1 MTDNSSTHAIS
12 SASQLER
19 KGIILRILSGI
30 SFTIMGALIK
40 YLAET
45 VPLGQVVFFR
55 SAFALIPLIGFLV
68 WQKEFPSGLKS
79 HRLSGHLV
87 RCLLGTLAMF
97 TAFATLRYLPI
108 AEATTLSY
116 LSPILMVILA
126 TLILKESVAYRR
138 WWGVILGLFGLLVMT
153 VPSFSIQLNPKT
165 LLGIVLGVAT
175 ALLIA
180 AALLQ
185 VRHLTLQGEKT
196 GTIAFYFAMS
206 STIIGGI
213 TAIGGWINPTP
224 TQWLVLVSIGLVGGV
239 AQLLMTVSFRYANA
253 SALAAYEY
261 LAIVWAVV
269 VGFFFFDEIPSTFFW
284 LAVPLILTGA
294 IISKPAKR

>member
-79 HRLSGHLV
+79 HRPSGHLV

>member
-79 HRLSGHLV
+79 HRPSGHLV

-239 AQLLMTVSFRYANA
+239 AQLLMTVSFRCANA